1 MAPTM
6 ATARLRKELIKLQK
20 DPPPGVIAEPD
31 ESNILKWHY
40 AIKGP
45 PGTGFEGG
53 VYVGKL
59 IFPNEYPMKPP
70 GIMMLT
76 PSGRFKCNT
85 RLCLSMS
92 DYHPES
98 WNPMWSVAT
107 IIQGVQSF
115 MASDEQTTGGLQS
128 PVSEHKRLAAL
139 SIDYNKK
146 MFANLFGG
154 NLETAFNEVD
164 ATSLKSILAATGTS
178 PESSTTST
186 DVPLAG
192 TQTVNTRRA
201 KRDKQPPLANSDET
215 GVYDGMDRIV
225 LDDDTE
231 QEVSPEEHEKRRER
245 NAKRR
250 AKQKQKRKET
260 AIDENLSHD

>member
-1 MAPTM
+1 M
-6 ATARLRKELIKLQK
+6 ATARLRKELVSLQK

-40 AIKGP
+40 VIKGP
-45 PGTGFEGG
+45 TDTGFEGG

-115 MASDEQTTGGLQS
+115 MASDELTTGGIKS
-128 PVSEHKRLAAL
+128 SVTEHRRLAAE
-139 SIDYNKK
+139 STEYNKK
-146 MFANLFGG
+146 MFPNLFGG
-154 NLETAFNEVD
+154 DIKAAFKGVD
-164 ATSLKSILAATGTS
+164 ATSSEILKPAVEAPTEQST
-178 PESSTTST
+178 SSTMDSSL
-186 DVPLAG
+186 DCSKVAG
-192 TQTVNTRRA
+192 PRRA
-201 KRDKQPPLANSDET
+201 KRDKQPPLASSDET
-215 GVYDGMDRIV
+215 VVDESLLETLV
-225 LDDDTE
+225 LHDEAE
-231 QEVSPEEHEKRRER
+231 QELSPEEHEKRRER

-250 AKQKQKRKET
+250 AKQKQKREG
-260 AIDENLSHD
+260 AASVQMNIID